1 MRQYSG
7 VIGYTHLG
15 SVAQLVVQPTNASTR
30 AASLRSFG
38 AAQRAGGAADSGT
51 RLNERGAQPT
61 RGRGST
67 SGRRNRLGE
76 RIRNPTNRAEY
87 YES

>member
-38 AAQRAGGAADSGT
+38 AAQRACSGSASLRSFGAAQRACGGPPSSEPGRST
-51 RLNERGAQPT
+51 GAWRLTER
-61 RGRGST
+61 
-67 SGRRNRLGE
+67 
-76 RIRNPTNRAEY
+76 
-87 YES
+87 